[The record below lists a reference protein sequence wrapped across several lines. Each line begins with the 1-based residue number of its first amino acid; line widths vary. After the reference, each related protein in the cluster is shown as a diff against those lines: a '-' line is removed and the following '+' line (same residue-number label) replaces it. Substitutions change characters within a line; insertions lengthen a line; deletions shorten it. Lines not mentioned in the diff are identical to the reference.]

1 MLDSKI
7 GEFLKIFRY
16 RKKQFRCAYKNN
28 RLTYSN
34 FSVKA
39 LEEAKRFRSA
49 VFVVDF
55 EHVERTYLV
64 CGWLRL
70 HLYLWTDFALMQIQW
85 LSEGYLESIQRSKI
99 EDILKK

>member
-1 MLDSKI
+1 MKLGKRSCSLKGGLRLAEGQLHRKEKKGLSETLI

-16 RKKQFRCAYKNN
+16 GKKQFRCAYKNN

-64 CGWLRL
+64 CG
-70 HLYLWTDFALMQIQW
+70 
-85 LSEGYLESIQRSKI
+85 
-99 EDILKK
+99 